1 MNNLSVANKPSVAKN
16 HWLTLIR
23 DTLAICP
30 DVEPDSV
37 VDMILDRQAELEQA
51 PLVENNVPFDEY
63 GNYGENNGP
72 LVGWEKYT

>member
-1 MNNLSVANKPSVAKN
+1 MNNLSVENNPSVAKS

-23 DTLAICP
+23 ETLAICP